1 MADKP
6 VSDAPGMMILDR
18 LIAAREPG
26 PLAPL
31 SIPVKDLLARFER
44 SYTGAV
50 SDVLREHALL
60 NQALPS
66 HLRPLL
72 PQRTVAG
79 IAFTV
84 KSVPH
89 TLVSGEMTLR
99 NDVLK
104 ALHEDAFVVWDA
116 SGDERATQWGG
127 VMTATAHR
135 LGVRAACVEGGIR
148 DTHQILAKNFPVFF
162 KYQSPNAGLGR
173 CVMTHFQTALQVGD
187 VFICPGD
194 VVIGDIDGVV
204 VVPRHLAVEVLL
216 RVEAMLADEE
226 RIFGWVEEGKTVDE
240 ITSRGGYF

>member
-1 MADKP
+1 
-6 VSDAPGMMILDR
+6 MILDR

>member
-1 MADKP
+1 
-6 VSDAPGMMILDR
+6 MILDR

-31 SIPVKDLLARFER
+31 AILPKDLLARFER
-44 SYTGAV
+44 TYTGAV

-66 HLRPLL
+66 ALRPLI
-72 PQRTVAG
+72 PARTVAG
-79 IAFTV
+79 FAFTV

-99 NDVLK
+99 NEMLK
-104 ALHEDAFVVWDA
+104 ALHEEAFVVWDA

-135 LGVRAACVEGGIR
+135 LGVRGACIDGGIR
-148 DTHQILAKNFPVFF
+148 DTHQILAKDFPVFF
-162 KYQSPNAGLGR
+162 RYQSPKAGLGR

-187 VFICPGD
+187 VFVCPGD
-194 VVIGDIDGVV
+194 VVVGDIDGVV
-204 VVPRHLAVEVLL
+204 VVPRALAVAVLE

-226 RIFGWVEEGKTVDE
+226 RIFGWVEEGRSVDE
-240 ITSRGGYF
+240 ITRRGGYF